1 MHALRERGTVRSRY
15 TRKES
20 TMAITLQ
27 KARRYCSASEIELIH
42 LSTKKMV
49 AGMTPSRLLL
59 KLKRA
64 RKLRDKYRDLASRQ
78 HREARGK
85 ADPRRRRA
93 STTNEATRLKHE
105 VFAETVERFEAAL
118 DAASTKAKPVA
129 KKKVAAKKTS
139 KKTSK
144 KTAKKA
150 SKKVASSKVKQ
161 TKVALM
167 QAAGAAKPKTA
178 FIGGKPA
185 TTARKKKVAKKAAA
199 KVAESAWNES
209 MVTRSEQ
216 SQGMRNARSFGRSG
230 QTRTNAHSS
239 SRGRR
244 NQARRDSKG

>member
-1 MHALRERGTVRSRY
+1 MHVVRERGTVTVRSA
-15 TRKES
+15 RKEAP
-20 TMAITLQ
+20 MAITLQ

-49 AGMTPSRLLL
+49 AGMTPSRLVL

-118 DAASTKAKPVA
+118 DAASTKARPEAPVA
-129 KKKVAAKKTS
+129 KKKVAAKKT
-139 KKTSK
+139 
-144 KTAKKA
+144 AKKVAKTA

-185 TTARKKKVAKKAAA
+185 TTVRKKKVAKKAAA
-199 KVAESAWNES
+199 RAQESAWNAS

-216 SQGMRNARSFGRSG
+216 SQGMRNARAFGRSG